1 MIRYKVIF
9 LILFFVLSGLG
20 LSIAQLRFG
29 SVFTDNM
36 IIQREKPIKV
46 WGYANPGESLNID
59 FQGKNIKAKADKKGN
74 WSVVFPASAH
84 GGPFSLTA
92 NSKKEHISIENIMI
106 GELWFASGQS
116 NMEMPIAGWG
126 CVNNFEKEISD
137 ANYHQIRMFT
147 VEKSL
152 AVQPQSE
159 FKGQW
164 LVCSPA
170 TAPDFSATAYFFARK
185 LYQELNVPIGII
197 HSSWGGTEIESW
209 ISSEAYEKLP
219 SKFWNKYQSIPTSDL
234 SSFLDKNKEGE
245 LRFTEAM
252 DNDKG
257 LVEKWYGYEMNTSDW
272 KSFTNPREWQGTE
285 LVGTDGS
292 VWFRYEFDLP
302 SIDTAA
308 KTVISLGAIDDNDE
322 TWVNGTKIGE
332 TRGYN
337 VERIYN
343 IPQSVLNKGRNVIAV
358 RVINES
364 GEAGFTSH
372 ADKMFIQTGDK
383 KYSLAGEWKY
393 KISANAKDFNFVRF
407 TPYSLP
413 SLLYNAMVNPV
424 KNLPIRG
431 VIWYQGES
439 NENNAEDYKTLFPT
453 LIKDWRAKWN
463 DSQMPFYWV
472 QLANYKDKDT
482 KPSISS
488 KWAVVRE
495 AQDMALQ
502 LPNTGQAITTDI
514 GDAKDIHP
522 KNKQDVG
529 LRLALIALKKTYG
542 KNVISSGPRFQ
553 SYAKSKDQIII
564 TLSNIADGLMV
575 ANKYGYIEGFDVAGS
590 SGQFQWIRAKLDGNR
605 IIIDLNQIQYP
616 ATIRYSWCDNPD
628 VNIFNS
634 EGLPLAPFKIEIK

>member
-20 LSIAQLRFG
+20 LSTAQLRFG
-29 SVFTDNM
+29 SIFTDNM

-59 FQGKNIKAKADKKGN
+59 FQGKNIKAKADKDGN

-126 CVNNFEKEISD
+126 CVNNYEKEISD
-137 ANYHQIRMFT
+137 ANYPQIRMFT

-152 AVQPQSE
+152 AVQPQSK

-209 ISSEAYEKLP
+209 ISSEAYGKLP
-219 SKFWNKYQSIPTSDL
+219 SKFWNKYQTIPTSDL

-257 LVEKWYGYEMNTSDW
+257 LVEKWYGYETNTSGW

-292 VWFRYEFDLP
+292 VWFRYEFELP
-302 SIDTAA
+302 RIDTAA

-322 TWVNGTKIGE
+322 TWVNGIKIGE

-337 VERIYN
+337 VERVYN
-343 IPQSVLNKGRNVIAV
+343 IPQSVLNKGCNVVAV
-358 RVINES
+358 RVMNES
-364 GEAGFTSH
+364 GEAGFTSL
-372 ADKMFIQTGDK
+372 ADKMFIQQGNE

-393 KISANAKDFNFVRF
+393 KISVNAKDFNFVRF

-424 KNLPIRG
+424 KNLSIRG

-439 NENNAEDYKTLFPT
+439 NENNAEDYKTLLPT
-453 LIKDWRAKWN
+453 LIEDWRVKWN
-463 DSQMPFYWV
+463 DLQMPFYWV

-482 KPSISS
+482 KPSVSS

-502 LPNTGQAITTDI
+502 LPNTAQVITTDI

-529 LRLALIALKKTYG
+529 LRLALIALGKTYG
-542 KNVISSGPRFQ
+542 KDVVFSGPRFQ
-553 SYAKSKDQIII
+553 SYEKINNQVII
-564 TLSNIADGLMV
+564 TLNNVADGLFIK
-575 ANKYGYIEGFDVAGS
+575 NKYGYIEGFDIAES
-590 SGQFQWIRAKLDGNR
+590 DGQFRWVQAKLDKNR
-605 IIIDLNQIQYP
+605 IVIDLNKTDYP
-616 ATIRYSWCDNPD
+616 ISIRYSWCDNPD

-634 EGLPLAPFKIEIK
+634 AGLPLAPFKIEIK